1 MRTRHVDISKEA
13 IAQFCRRWKVTEF
26 ALFGSALRNDMGPD
40 SDIDVLVSFASDAR
54 WTLFNMVDMQAEL
67 EEIFERK
74 VDLVTRRGVESS
86 RNYLRRQAILSSA
99 EVIHVA

>member
-1 MRTRHVDISKEA
+1 VSTRHVDISKEA
-13 IAQFCRRWKVTEF
+13 IARFCRRWKVTEF
-26 ALFGSALRNDMGPD
+26 ALFGSALRNDLGPD
-40 SDIDVLVSFASDAR
+40 SDIDVVVSFALDAR
-54 WTLFNMVDMQAEL
+54 WTLFDMVDMQAEL

-74 VDLVTRRGVESS
+74 VDLVTRRGIESS

>member
-1 MRTRHVDISKEA
+1 MDISKEA
-13 IAQFCRRWKVTEF
+13 IERFCRRWKVTEF
-26 ALFGSALRNDMGPD
+26 ALFGSALRNDLGPD
-40 SDIDVLVSFASDAR
+40 SDVDVLVSFASDAR

-67 EEIFERK
+67 EEIFGRK
-74 VDLVTRRGVESS
+74 VDLVTRRGIESS